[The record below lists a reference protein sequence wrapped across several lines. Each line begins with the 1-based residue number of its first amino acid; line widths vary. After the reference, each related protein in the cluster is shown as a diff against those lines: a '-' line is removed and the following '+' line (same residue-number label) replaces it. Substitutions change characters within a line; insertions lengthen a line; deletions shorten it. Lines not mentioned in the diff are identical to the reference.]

1 MNPQRPSTW
10 RWARRVLTPAAL
22 ALSLTLL
29 LTVSLMFGLAACGG
43 NAPSDDVATLG
54 GDDGST
60 ENTSDE
66 NPDAEVTE
74 EERQQAMLDYARCMR
89 EHGVDMPDPTFGEDG
104 QRGGL
109 IIGGDREN
117 MPDQAT
123 MEAAQDAC
131 QPLMEDVFGSGPMDL
146 DPEEVAK
153 RQEEALAFAKCMR
166 DHGVDFP
173 DPQFEGGGRAT
184 QSLTIDPTDPTF
196 QAAQEACAPEGDGG
210 PGFTVGGPGGS
221 LATGSDAD

>member
-74 EERQQAMLDYARCMR
+74 E
-89 EHGVDMPDPTFGEDG
+89 
-104 QRGGL
+104 
-109 IIGGDREN
+109 
-117 MPDQAT
+117 
-123 MEAAQDAC
+123 
-131 QPLMEDVFGSGPMDL
+131 
-146 DPEEVAK
+146 
-153 RQEEALAFAKCMR
+153 
-166 DHGVDFP
+166 
-173 DPQFEGGGRAT
+173 
-184 QSLTIDPTDPTF
+184 
-196 QAAQEACAPEGDGG
+196 
-210 PGFTVGGPGGS
+210 
-221 LATGSDAD
+221 